1 MSAIGVSVTTLAGV
15 PLLAGADAEALETL
29 AADAHP
35 LRALAGDWVMREGDD
50 ADDLYV
56 VLRGR
61 LRVIADADGEERTLR
76 VLGPGAAIG
85 ELALLTGAPRSA
97 SVQAVRDTTLL
108 QLSRERFVELME
120 RDPRFAA
127 AVAREL
133 ASQLQASGGLD
144 APPSRPALI
153 ALKRL
158 GSEVPLEQ
166 VARSLAQSL
175 ERYGPVELLGPEAA
189 GTNAVERAEDENA
202 HVLLLDEAGAGVWSD
217 LCARQADRMLLVA
230 TEHSPVPASPSPD
243 ADLVILGP
251 SSGDALRS
259 LLDAV
264 APRTHH
270 RLATTEPSDPGA
282 GRLARRVVGRALG
295 VVLSGGGARGFAHI
309 GALAELETDGI
320 EVDRYG
326 GCSMGSF
333 IAAMAAAGWSAQ
345 DIRDRCHEELVRR
358 SPFNDYTI
366 PRVALIRSRKAARMF
381 DRLFGELT
389 IEELARPLFT
399 VSADLLSS
407 RLVVHRRG
415 SLIEAVG
422 ASMSIPGLA
431 PPLSAQRPAARGRRG
446 AQQPSR
452 RRDGRHRRGP
462 DRRDRRRAA
471 PRGLRGGRAAASV
484 DHGDAVARHGARE
497 RRARGAEPRS
507 RAARRH
513 ARRAG
518 RPAPGLR
525 RPRPG
530 DRGRSLRHTAGAR
543 RRWTRHDRRGG
554 LGAGDLTVLEHGDA
568 LAATDGDHVPG
579 GRPRRRSTT
588 RSPTTRAS
596 SSSARTSERSGARSA

>member
-1 MSAIGVSVTTLAGV
+1 MSAIGVSVATLAGV
-15 PLLAGADAEALETL
+15 PLLGGADAEALEAL
-29 AADAHP
+29 AADAQP

-61 LRVIADADGEERTLR
+61 LRVIADADGQERILR

-97 SVQAVRDTTLL
+97 SVQAVRDSTLL

-158 GSEVPLEQ
+158 GPEVPLEQ
-166 VARSLAQSL
+166 LARSLAESL
-175 ERYGPVELLGPEAA
+175 EPYGPVELLGPEAA
-189 GTNAVERAEDENA
+189 GTNAVERAEDESA

-230 TEHSPVPASPSPD
+230 TEHSPVPSSPSPD
-243 ADLVILGP
+243 ADLVMLGP
-251 SSGDALRS
+251 SSGDALRAI
-259 LLDAV
+259 LDAV
-264 APRTHH
+264 APRAHH

-309 GALAELETDGI
+309 GALAELETEGI

-333 IAAMAAAGWSAQ
+333 IAAMAAAGWSAR

-366 PRVALIRSRKAARMF
+366 PRVALIRSRKAGRMF

-389 IEELARPLFT
+389 IEELAKPLFT

-431 PPLSAQRPAARGRRG
+431 PPLPRSGRLLVDGGVLNNLPVDAMADAEEGPIVAIDVVRRLE
-446 AQQPSR
+446 ASEEVEQALPSIMETLSR
-452 RRDGRHRRGP
+452 ATVLGSVERAERNRDLALLVVTP
-462 DRRDRRRAA
+462 DVQDIPLRDFKSLDRAIEA
-471 PRGLRGGRAAASV
+471 GRAATRRV
-484 DHGDAVARHGARE
+484 LDAG
-497 RRARGAEPRS
+497 
-507 RAARRH
+507 
-513 ARRAG
+513 G
-518 RPAPGLR
+518 R
-525 RPRPG
+525 
-530 DRGRSLRHTAGAR
+530 DTI
-543 RRWTRHDRRGG
+543 
-554 LGAGDLTVLEHGDA
+554 
-568 LAATDGDHVPG
+568 LAAV
-579 GRPRRRSTT
+579 
-588 RSPTTRAS
+588 
-596 SSSARTSERSGARSA
+596 SAPVT

>member
-1 MSAIGVSVTTLAGV
+1 MSAIGVSVATLAGV
-15 PLLAGADAEALETL
+15 PLLGGADAEALEAL
-29 AADAHP
+29 AADAQP

-61 LRVIADADGEERTLR
+61 LRVIADADGQERILR

-97 SVQAVRDTTLL
+97 SVQAVRDSTLL

-158 GSEVPLEQ
+158 GPEVPLEQ
-166 VARSLAQSL
+166 LARSLAESL
-175 ERYGPVELLGPEAA
+175 EPYGPVELLGPEAA
-189 GTNAVERAEDENA
+189 GTNAVERAEDESA

-230 TEHSPVPASPSPD
+230 TEHTPVPSSPSPD
-243 ADLVILGP
+243 ADLVMLGP
-251 SSGDALRS
+251 SAGDALRAI
-259 LLDAV
+259 LDAV
-264 APRTHH
+264 APRAHH

-309 GALAELETDGI
+309 GVLAELETEGI

-333 IAAMAAAGWSAQ
+333 IAAMAAAGWSARN
-345 DIRDRCHEELVRR
+345 IRDRCHEELVRR

-366 PRVALIRSRKAARMF
+366 PRVALIRSRKAGRMF

-389 IEELARPLFT
+389 IEELAKPLFT

-431 PPLSAQRPAARGRRG
+431 PPLPRSGRLLVDGGVLNNLPVDAMADAEEGPIVAIDVVRRLE
-446 AQQPSR
+446 ASEEVEQALPSIMETLSR
-452 RRDGRHRRGP
+452 ATVLGSVERAERNRDLALLVVTP
-462 DRRDRRRAA
+462 DVQDIPLRDFKSLDRAIEA
-471 PRGLRGGRAAASV
+471 GRAATRRV
-484 DHGDAVARHGARE
+484 LDAG
-497 RRARGAEPRS
+497 
-507 RAARRH
+507 
-513 ARRAG
+513 G
-518 RPAPGLR
+518 R
-525 RPRPG
+525 
-530 DRGRSLRHTAGAR
+530 DTI
-543 RRWTRHDRRGG
+543 
-554 LGAGDLTVLEHGDA
+554 
-568 LAATDGDHVPG
+568 LAAV
-579 GRPRRRSTT
+579 
-588 RSPTTRAS
+588 
-596 SSSARTSERSGARSA
+596 SAPVT